1 MKISKWAIST
11 CEKTMISGWLLQHVS
26 ATVAEGGYKSKEEHQ
41 A

>member
-1 MKISKWAIST
+1 MVLHMYGYTENKEMNEWMN
-11 CEKTMISGWLLQHVS
+11 EHVVS